1 MLEPVRSL
9 WTARNLL
16 INLVRRDLTVRYK
29 STVLGFFWSFAKP
42 LAYMGIYYVVF
53 GLILGL
59 TLDQPE
65 IHYALH
71 VLTGVLPWMFFTGAT
86 GAAMNSILASAN
98 VVKKVKLP
106 LEVFPVA
113 AVLSEGVHFGLSM
126 VVVVV
131 VMIFFRLI
139 PGPLFL
145 IVPMLIL
152 IQLVLVL
159 SVALLLAALNVY
171 YRDVVSIWE
180 VISAGWFYF
189 TPILYP
195 AGRATG
201 YFADRGWDWAVWLYL
216 ANPLAPITIAYRRLM
231 LYGAVDVP
239 PGSTDYLKTE
249 IPDSQLLVFI
259 GVATLSSFVFL
270 WFSHWV
276 FAKLSPRFADKV

>member
-29 STVLGFFWSFAKP
+29 GTVLGFFWSLARP
-42 LAYMGIYYVVF
+42 LAYMGIYTVVF
-53 GLILGL
+53 VLILGL
-59 TLDQPE
+59 KLDQTE
-65 IHYALH
+65 IPYSLH
-71 VLTGVLPWMFFTGAT
+71 VLTGLLPWMFFTGAT
-86 GAAMNSILASAN
+86 GAAMNSILANAN

-131 VMIFFRLI
+131 VMILVGLI

-145 IVPMLIL
+145 VVPMLAL
-152 IQLVLVL
+152 LQLVLVL
-159 SVALLLAALNVY
+159 GVSLLLAALNVY
-171 YRDVVSIWE
+171 YRDVSRIWE
-180 VISAGWFYF
+180 VVSVGWFYF

-195 AGRATG
+195 AGMATG
-201 YFADRGWDWAVWLYL
+201 KLAERGGDWAVWLYL

-231 LYGAVDVP
+231 LYGAIDVP
-239 PGSTDYLKTE
+239 PGSTGYLKLE
-249 IPDSQLLVFI
+249 ITDSQLLVFI
-259 GVATLSSFVFL
+259 GVATLSSFIFL

-276 FAKLSPRFADKV
+276 FAKLSRQFADKV